1 MHPPKFLLVDSD
13 ALPPVPTS
21 HPNGGLKRVIAAL
34 GQLPAPITQIA
45 TAVLQPGDASGTHAH
60 ASMDEYF
67 FVLEGTGSAVID
79 GEEMPLG
86 PGAFLM
92 VRANTPHN
100 IVAATR
106 LSFFYFGLAA
116 PS

>member
-1 MHPPKFLLVDSD
+1 
-13 ALPPVPTS
+13 
-21 HPNGGLKRVIAAL
+21 
-34 GQLPAPITQIA
+34 
-45 TAVLQPGDASGTHAH
+45 
-60 ASMDEYF
+60 
-67 FVLEGTGSAVID
+67 
-79 GEEMPLG
+79 MPLG